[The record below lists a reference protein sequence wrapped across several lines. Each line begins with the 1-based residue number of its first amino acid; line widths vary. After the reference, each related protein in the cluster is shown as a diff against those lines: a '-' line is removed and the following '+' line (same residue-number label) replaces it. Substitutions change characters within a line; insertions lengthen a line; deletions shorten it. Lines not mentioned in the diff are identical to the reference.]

1 METAKIIGYQQLP
14 KDKDSSKEENP
25 HIYSEVLSHVT
36 SILRP
41 NVQETTTI
49 KSMNNDK
56 KDEVT
61 SNEQIDDILS
71 SKYEKPRIVRK
82 ETEPSFLEKSLNKN
96 NKNKDF
102 VIAERTP
109 DQEIQ
114 DDLSYFTSILSN
126 AKTPTDKLKFVMNG
140 RERLIREYYQL
151 RDEIEKDLI
160 QLIESKKAAIKVNKI
175 IKSYEKYLITA
186 QEEKRLRLGDEIGVK
201 QLLKEKLKKE
211 VQGIRSSPYQFK
223 LLEEI
228 EPSQIENV
236 TKQVFQKL
244 RINK

>member
-1 METAKIIGYQQLP
+1 METAKIVGYQQVSKES
-14 KDKDSSKEENP
+14 KDNKEENP
-25 HIYSEVLSHVT
+25 HIYSEVLTHVT

-41 NVQETTTI
+41 NVQENTVV
-49 KSMNNDK
+49 K
-56 KDEVT
+56 KLQNENKEV
-61 SNEQIDDILS
+61 SPNELNEILS

-102 VIAERTP
+102 VIAERSP
-109 DQEIQ
+109 QQEIQ

-160 QLIESKKAAIKVNKI
+160 LLIEAKKAAIEVNKI

-211 VQGIRSSPYQFK
+211 VQGIRPSIYQFK

-228 EPSQIENV
+228 EPSQLDNV
-236 TKQVFQKL
+236 RKQVFQKL
-244 RINK
+244 RIDK

>member
-1 METAKIIGYQQLP
+1 METAKIVGYQQIS
-14 KDKDSSKEENP
+14 KEKEENP

-41 NVQETTTI
+41 NVQDNTI
-49 KSMNNDK
+49 VKTM
-56 KDEVT
+56 KDEQKQEVS
-61 SNEQIDDILS
+61 SNELNEILS

-82 ETEPSFLEKSLNKN
+82 ETEPSFLEKSLNKS

-102 VIAERTP
+102 VIAERTTE
-109 DQEIQ
+109 QEIQ

-160 QLIESKKAAIKVNKI
+160 QLVESKKAAIKVNKI

-186 QEEKRLRLGDEIGVK
+186 QEDKRLRLGDEIGVK
-201 QLLKEKLKKE
+201 QILKEKLKKE
-211 VQGIRSSPYQFK
+211 VQGIRSSAYQYK

-236 TKQVFQKL
+236 TKQVFLKL
-244 RINK
+244 RIDK